1 VTARAGEP
9 SRQHAA
15 RPTPIGGVLVADHG
29 ITMATSTKL
38 TASSPAAP
46 EEAPLTCV
54 HRSSDGDVQHDMSPD
69 ELRRMVAKGEG
80 TFWIDLDVS
89 DPAQAAVLT
98 DVFHFHPLAVEDAL
112 NPVSRVKVDEYPDFL
127 VVIARVVG
135 FAEDTPDPYDLD
147 TANLAIF
154 VTPNA
159 VVTAHTQ
166 WSPVLRLLAERIRGN
181 PDLLSRGTARIA
193 HQALDIAV
201 DAYFPLLDQLDEFV
215 DDIEQRVFG
224 QFDEQLLQE
233 IFQVKRL
240 VISLRRYL
248 APQREVLSQLTNRPS
263 RFLSVDAQLYF
274 RDVYDHMLRITDS
287 LDSYRDLMSS
297 TLDSYLTQV
306 SNRLGKVSKGLAVVG
321 ALSVPFVVIAGVYGM
336 NFEQIPLS
344 RHPYGFEIM
353 VGIQFVLAAVLLL
366 WMRWKKMI

>member
-1 VTARAGEP
+1 VTARAR
-9 SRQHAA
+9 SRQDNAHHAD
-15 RPTPIGGVLVADHG
+15 RPIGGVLVADHG
-29 ITMATSTKL
+29 IAMATRTDV
-38 TASSPAAP
+38 TRPAPAAP
-46 EEAPLTCV
+46 DDPQLTCV
-54 HRSSDGDVQHDMSPD
+54 HRSADGDVQHDMSPD
-69 ELRRMVAKGEG
+69 ELRRMVEKGEG

-89 DPAQAAVLT
+89 DPVQAAVLSE
-98 DVFHFHPLAVEDAL
+98 VFHFHPLAVEDAL

-135 FAEDTPDPYDLD
+135 FAEHTPDPYDLD

-166 WSPVLRLLAERIRGN
+166 WSPVLRQLADRIRGN

-353 VGIQFVLAAVLLL
+353 VGIQFALAAVLLL